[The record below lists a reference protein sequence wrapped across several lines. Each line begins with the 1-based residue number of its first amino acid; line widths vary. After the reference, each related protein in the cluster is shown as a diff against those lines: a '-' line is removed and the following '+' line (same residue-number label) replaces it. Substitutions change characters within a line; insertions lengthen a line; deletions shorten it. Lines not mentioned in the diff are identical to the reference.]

1 MKSLLYMLM
10 LCLFITGCSIGKK
23 DNPNEKPEQ
32 KNVSTKNVNYTNK
45 PNKPNEKAAD
55 HLASL
60 AASVPGVNDATA
72 VVFGKY
78 AIVGIDVKAKLD
90 RTRVESIKYSV
101 AESLKNDPDGANAV
115 VVADVDTYER
125 LKQIGKQIKK
135 GKTGEGILDELAAI
149 VGRVMPQ
156 VPNDM
161 IENKETNPIKDNDK
175 QLQKDEEQEL
185 RKEQDDQSN
194 NHLNK

>member
-1 MKSLLYMLM
+1 MLM

-32 KNVSTKNVNYTNK
+32 KNVSMKNVNYTNK

-60 AASVPGVNDATA
+60 AANVPGVNDATA
-72 VVFGKY
+72 VVVGKY

-161 IENKETNPIKDNDK
+161 IENRETNPIKDNDR
-175 QLQKDEEQEL
+175 QLPKDEEQEL
-185 RKEQDDQSN
+185 RKEQNDQSN

>member
-1 MKSLLYMLM
+1 MKILIYLLMV
-10 LCLFITGCSIGKK
+10 CFFITGCSIGKK
-23 DNPNEKPEQ
+23 DSPNEKPEQ
-32 KNVSTKNVNYTNK
+32 KNVNYTNK
-45 PNKPNEKAAD
+45 SNKPNEKAAD

-72 VVFGKY
+72 VVVGKY

-161 IENKETNPIKDNDK
+161 IENKETNPIQDNDK
-175 QLQKDEEQEL
+175 QLPKDEEQEL
-185 RKEQDDQSN
+185 RKEQNDQSN

>member
-1 MKSLLYMLM
+1 MKTLIYILM
-10 LCLFITGCSIGKK
+10 LCFVITGCSIGKK

-32 KNVSTKNVNYTNK
+32 KNVSMKNVNYTNK
-45 PNKPNEKAAD
+45 LNKPNEKAAD

-72 VVFGKY
+72 VVVGKY

-161 IENKETNPIKDNDK
+161 IENRETNPIKDNDK
-175 QLQKDEEQEL
+175 QLPKDEKQEL

>member
-1 MKSLLYMLM
+1 MKTLIYILM
-10 LCLFITGCSIGKK
+10 LCFVITGCSIGTKE
-23 DNPNEKPEQ
+23 NPNEKPEQ
-32 KNVSTKNVNYTNK
+32 KNVSMKNVNYTNK
-45 PNKPNEKAAD
+45 SNKPNEKAAD

-72 VVFGKY
+72 VVVGKY

-156 VPNDM
+156 VPHDM
-161 IENKETNPIKDNDK
+161 IENRETNPIKDNDK
-175 QLQKDEEQEL
+175 QLPKDEEQEL

>member
-1 MKSLLYMLM
+1 MKIIIYMLM
-10 LCLFITGCSIGKK
+10 LCFVITGCSIGKK

-32 KNVSTKNVNYTNK
+32 KNVTYTNK
-45 PNKPNEKAAD
+45 SNKPNEKAAD

-60 AASVPGVNDATA
+60 AASIPGVNDATA
-72 VVFGKY
+72 VVVGKY
-78 AIVGIDVKAKLD
+78 AVVGIDVKAKLD

-101 AESLKNDPDGANAV
+101 AESLKNDPNGANAV

-161 IENKETNPIKDNDK
+161 IENRETNPIKDNDCFVQAGRK
-175 QLQKDEEQEL
+175 QEL

>member
-1 MKSLLYMLM
+1 M
-10 LCLFITGCSIGKK
+10 
-23 DNPNEKPEQ
+23 
-32 KNVSTKNVNYTNK
+32 KNVNYTNK
-45 PNKPNEKAAD
+45 SNKPNEKAAD

-72 VVFGKY
+72 VVVGKY

-161 IENKETNPIKDNDK
+161 IENRETNPIKDNDK
-175 QLQKDEEQEL
+175 QLPKDEEKEL